1 MVRNTYK
8 ALDVREYKIVG
19 KVEYYKP
26 YGSAS
31 SASVHVPQ
39 HQRVIVIAENIET
52 KKRVRLEFLEAYEY
66 NFLDKVRYHGYTGD
80 WQFIVP
86 GDIFVV
92 EETST
97 FDNVLILTA

>member
-1 MVRNTYK
+1 M
-8 ALDVREYKIVG
+8 
-19 KVEYYKP
+19 
-26 YGSAS
+26 
-31 SASVHVPQ
+31 
-39 HQRVIVIAENIET
+39 ET

-66 NFLDKVRYHGYTGD
+66 SFLDKTMYHGYTGD
-80 WQFIVP
+80 WHFIIP